1 VASPTWYPLLSDDV
15 RRALFNFLE
24 NVLATERFNYRDVN
38 SYLD

>member
-24 NVLATERFNYRDVN
+24 NVLASKKFNYRDVN
-38 SYLD
+38 SYLA

>member
-1 VASPTWYPLLSDDV
+1 LLSDDV

-24 NVLATERFNYRDVN
+24 NVLASKRFNFRDVN